1 MFSDVLKKSRKIVV
15 KIGSNTLAND
25 DGTINKKFLENFT
38 KEVHKLMDMHK
49 RVIVVTSGAIMA
61 GVSTIKKWKRMKDI
75 HHKQALAAIG
85 QVTLMDSYREALRP
99 YNTHVAQILLTAD
112 DFNDDTRTLNIR
124 NTLFTLLDDG
134 VLPIVN
140 ENDTISVDE
149 IKIGDNDN
157 LAALTSILWDADLL
171 ILFSDIDGIYNK
183 NPREDEDAVFIEEVT
198 DIPNIRAVVRIGQ
211 TSSFG
216 TGGIA
221 TKIEAAEKV
230 NAYGIPM
237 LLANGKKEN
246 IITLLME
253 GKAKGTLFIPPS
265 ES

>member
-1 MFSDVLKKSRKIVV
+1 MLSEILKKSRKIVA
-15 KIGSNTLAND
+15 KIGSNTLANS
-25 DGTINKKFLENFT
+25 DGTINKKFLEDFIRQ
-38 KEVHKLMDMHK
+38 VHLLMEMHK
-49 RVIVVTSGAIMA
+49 RVIVVSSGAIMA

-85 QVTLMDSYREALRP
+85 QVTLMESYREAMHP

-112 DFNDDTRTLNIR
+112 DFKDDTRTLNIR

-140 ENDTISVDE
+140 ENDTISVEE
-149 IKIGDNDN
+149 IKLGDNDN
-157 LAALTSILWDADLL
+157 LAALTAILWDADLL

-198 DIPNIRAVVRIGQ
+198 DIPNIRTAIQIGQ

-221 TKIEAAEKV
+221 TKIQAAEKV

-237 LLANGKKEN
+237 LLANGKKPN
-246 IITLLME
+246 IIGDLLE
-253 GKAKGTLFIPPS
+253 GKAKATLFIPKTD
-265 ES
+265 